1 MIWFALILLAIGGI
15 GIIFKENILLKLL
28 SLAIMNAAVVALFV
42 TIAGY
47 HSHIP
52 PILTGLS
59 QRPKTFANP
68 LPQAVIITS
77 IVIGFATMAL
87 AIAFAMNIS
96 LRTGT
101 PNASKLEERL
111 FRDDNH

>member
-1 MIWFALILLAIGGI
+1 MIWFALLLLAIGGI

-42 TIAGY
+42 TVAGY
-47 HSHIP
+47 HSQIP
-52 PILTGLS
+52 PILTGLTEKPAS
-59 QRPKTFANP
+59 FADP

-77 IVIGFATMAL
+77 IVIGFATMSL
-87 AIAFAMNIS
+87 AISFAMNIS

-101 PNASKLEERL
+101 PNANKLEERL
-111 FRDDNH
+111 FRDDKY